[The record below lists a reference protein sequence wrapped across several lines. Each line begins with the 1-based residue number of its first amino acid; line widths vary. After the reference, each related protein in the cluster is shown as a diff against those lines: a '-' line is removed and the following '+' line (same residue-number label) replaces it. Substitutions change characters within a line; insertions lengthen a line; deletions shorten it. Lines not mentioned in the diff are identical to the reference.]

1 MMTGKEKLQ
10 KAFAHESA
18 PLLMDIG
25 GMPTTG
31 AHSSVVEK
39 LRDYYGLEKH
49 PVTILEPMQMLGLIE
64 DDLKQALG
72 VQTTP
77 LGGDYNM
84 FGIKQENFKEFRTP
98 WGQTVL
104 VPGEFHTDV
113 SEKGDV
119 LLYAKGDRS
128 HPAAARM
135 AASAYFFDATERAG
149 EFDEDEYRVEDN
161 FEEFGP
167 VEESTLEHFRAM
179 KALYQGSDDAML
191 GNLGGTGFG
200 DIALV
205 PGVGLTQPKGIRG
218 VEEWY
223 VSTLLRPDKLRQI
236 FDYQLEWALKNLEKM
251 AAILGDTIQVAYV
264 CGTDFGT
271 QKAPFCSC
279 ELFDE
284 LYAPY
289 YRAVNGW
296 IHAHTN
302 WKTFKHSCGSIR
314 PLMSRLIDTGFD
326 CINPVQWTAGDMDR
340 ETLKREYGKHVIFWG
355 GGIDTQRTLPYGT
368 PKEVY
373 DQALECCRIFGKGGG
388 YVFNTI
394 HNIQANTPIENI
406 IAMVNAVRDYNGE
419 R

>member
-1 MMTGKEKLQ
+1 MMTGKQRLQ
-10 KAFAHESA
+10 KAFAHEDA
-18 PLLMDIG
+18 PILLDIG
-25 GMPTTG
+25 GSPTTG
-31 AHSSVVEK
+31 AHCSIVEK
-39 LRDYYGLEKH
+39 LRTYYGLEKH

-104 VPGEFHTDV
+104 VPGEFNTDV
-113 SEKGDV
+113 TEKGDV
-119 LLYAKGDRS
+119 LLYAKGDKS
-128 HPAAARM
+128 HPAAGRM
-135 AASAYFFDATERAG
+135 AASGYFFDATDRVG

-167 VEESTLEHFRAM
+167 VEESTLEHFRNL
-179 KALYQGSDDAML
+179 KALIQSSNNAVL

-296 IHAHTN
+296 IHAHTS

-326 CINPVQWTAGDMDR
+326 CINPVQWSAENMDR
-340 ETLKREYGKHVIFWG
+340 ETLKQEYGKHIVFWG

-373 DQALECCRIFGKGGG
+373 DQALECCRIFGKDGGF
-388 YVFNTI
+388 VFNTI
-394 HNIQANTPIENI
+394 HNIQANTPIENLV
-406 IAMVNAVRDYNGE
+406 AMFSAVHDYNGE